1 MLIMLSAL
9 ALALRPAPL
18 PYLLRPA
25 PRHNGPLRAAPPVMT
40 NLLETSELAPPP
52 ERVVAAVEAA
62 KGARLTAADLAAQSG
77 VSIDE
82 ARRGMRELATALA
95 GCDGVSV
102 SASEQGDLLYSFP
115 ADVRRE
121 LASRSAA
128 VRGSQK
134 QPAW

>member
-1 MLIMLSAL
+1 MLPTMLPAL

-25 PRHNGPLRAAPPVMT
+25 PRHSPLHHGPLRAAPPVMT

-95 GCDGVSV
+95 GCDGVSEG
-102 SASEQGDLLYSFP
+102 A
-115 ADVRRE
+115 AAAAITVRI
-121 LASRSAA
+121 
-128 VRGSQK
+128 VN
-134 QPAW
+134 